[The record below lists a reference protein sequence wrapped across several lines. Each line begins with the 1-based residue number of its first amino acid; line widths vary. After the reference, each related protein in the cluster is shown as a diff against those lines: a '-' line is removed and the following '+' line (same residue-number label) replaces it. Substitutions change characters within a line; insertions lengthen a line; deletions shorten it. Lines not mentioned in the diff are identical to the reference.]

1 MDSLKDGGII
11 TMRIPYGTTGL
22 ELHRDVSNAEV
33 LESAIGTLKAQGS
46 EDDIVK
52 AAMANPIGSPT
63 LRQLAQGK
71 KTATIIVSDHTR
83 PVPSKHILP
92 FMLEELRQGN
102 PDIDVTLLIAT
113 GFHRPTTHEEL
124 VNKVGEKIANEEK
137 FVCHDSR
144 DPNTNVEIGVLPS
157 GARLVID
164 KVAAETDLLIS
175 EGFIE
180 PHFFAGF
187 SGGRKS
193 VLPGVCDQV
202 TVLGNHC
209 AKFIDSPNARTG
221 ILEGNPLHNDMVA
234 AAKLAKLQYIVN
246 VVIDEEKHVAAA
258 FAGDPF
264 QAHEKGCAFLK
275 GYCRVKPEKKGDIV
289 LTSNGGAPLDQNVYQ
304 SVKGLTAAEAAAAPG
319 AVLIISARC
328 NDGTGGESFYRA
340 LRDCASLDELMERIL
355 ATPMDKT
362 DPDQWEYQI
371 LCRMMRKHRIIFVSD
386 PTMQKTLEEMKLEYA
401 PDLDTALDRA
411 FADKGPDAH
420 LVLIPNGI
428 SVIVEP

>member
-1 MDSLKDGGII
+1 
-11 TMRIPYGTTGL
+11 MRIPFGTTGL
-22 ELHRDVSNAEV
+22 ELSRDVTGAEV
-33 LESAIGTLKAQGS
+33 LESAIGTLKAEGS

-52 AAMANPIGSPT
+52 KAMANPIGSAK
-63 LRQLAQGK
+63 LSELAKGK

-92 FMLEELRQGN
+92 FMLAELREGN
-102 PDIDVTLLIAT
+102 PDIDITLLIAT

-144 DPNTNVEIGVLPS
+144 NAAANVEIGVLPS
-157 GARLVID
+157 GAKLVID
-164 KVAAETDLLIS
+164 KVAAETDLLVA

-209 AKFIDSPNARTG
+209 SKFIDSPCARTG
-221 ILEGNPLHNDMVA
+221 ILEGNPLHIDMVA

-258 FAGDPF
+258 FAGDPL
-264 QAHEKGCAFLK
+264 QAHETGCSFLK

-289 LTSNGGAPLDQNVYQ
+289 ITSNGGAPLDQNMYQ

-319 AVLIISARC
+319 AVLIISTRC
-328 NDGTGGESFYRA
+328 NDGTGGDSF
-340 LRDCASLDELMERIL
+340 
-355 ATPMDKT
+355 
-362 DPDQWEYQI
+362 
-371 LCRMMRKHRIIFVSD
+371 
-386 PTMQKTLEEMKLEYA
+386 
-401 PDLDTALDRA
+401 
-411 FADKGPDAH
+411 
-420 LVLIPNGI
+420 
-428 SVIVEP
+428 

>member
-1 MDSLKDGGII
+1 
-11 TMRIPYGTTGL
+11 MRIPYGVTGA
-22 ELHRDVSNAEV
+22 ELHRDISGAEI
-33 LESAIGTLKAQGS
+33 LESQIGTLKAEDS
-46 EDDIVK
+46 EDELVRK
-52 AAMANPIGSPT
+52 AMAAPIGSPR
-63 LRQLAQGK
+63 LSELARGK

-92 FMLEELRQGN
+92 FMLAELREGN
-102 PDIDVTLLIAT
+102 PDIDITLLIAT
-113 GFHRPTTHEEL
+113 GFHRATTREEL
-124 VNKVGEKIANEEK
+124 AAKVGEELASREK

-144 DPNTNVEIGVLPS
+144 DASSNVEIGVLPS

-164 KVAAETDLLIS
+164 RLAAETDLLVA

-209 AKFIDSPNARTG
+209 SKFIDSPYARTG
-221 ILEGNPLHNDMVA
+221 ILEGNPLHTDMVA

-246 VVIDEEKHVAAA
+246 VVIDEDKKVAAA
-258 FAGDPF
+258 FAGDPL
-264 QAHEKGCAFLK
+264 QAHEAGCSFLK
-275 GYCRVKPEKKGDIV
+275 GYCRVKPQKKGDIV
-289 LTSNGGAPLDQNVYQ
+289 ITSNGGAPLDQNVYQ

-319 AVLIISARC
+319 AVLIISSRC
-328 NDGTGGESFYRA
+328 NDGVGGDSFYKA
-340 LRDCASLDELMERIL
+340 LHECDTLEHLMERIL
-355 ATPMDKT
+355 ATPMDQT

-371 LCRMMRKHRIIFVSD
+371 LCRMMLKHRIIFVSE
-386 PTMQKTLEEMKLEYA
+386 PSMQKTLEDMKLEYA
-401 PDLDTALDRA
+401 PDLDTALERA
-411 FADKGPDAH
+411 YAEKGPDAH
-420 LVLIPNGI
+420 LVIIPNGI

>member
-1 MDSLKDGGII
+1 
-11 TMRIPYGTTGL
+11 MRIPFGTTGL
-22 ELHRDVSNAEV
+22 ELSRDVTGAEV
-33 LESAIGTLKAQGS
+33 LESAIGTLKAEGS

-52 AAMANPIGSPT
+52 KAMANPIGSAK
-63 LRQLAQGK
+63 LSELAKGK

-92 FMLEELRQGN
+92 FMLAELREGN
-102 PDIDVTLLIAT
+102 PDIDITLLIAT

-144 DPNTNVEIGVLPS
+144 NAAANVEIGVLPS
-157 GARLVID
+157 GAKLVID
-164 KVAAETDLLIS
+164 KVAAETDLLVA

-209 AKFIDSPNARTG
+209 SKFIDSPCARTG
-221 ILEGNPLHNDMVA
+221 ILEGNPLHIDMVA

-258 FAGDPF
+258 FAGDPL
-264 QAHEKGCAFLK
+264 QAHETGCSFLK

-289 LTSNGGAPLDQNVYQ
+289 ITSNGGAPLDQNMYQ

-319 AVLIISARC
+319 AVLIISTRC
-328 NDGTGGESFYRA
+328 NDGTGGDSFYHA
-340 LRDCASLDELMERIL
+340 LADCDTVEHLMERIL

-371 LCRMMRKHRIIFVSD
+371 LCRMMLKHRIIFVSE
-386 PTMQKTLEEMKLEYA
+386 PAMQKTIEEMKLEYA

-411 FADKGPDAH
+411 REAKGKDAH
-420 LVLIPNGI
+420 LVIIPNGI

>member
-1 MDSLKDGGII
+1 
-11 TMRIPYGTTGL
+11 MRIPFGTTGL
-22 ELHRDVSNAEV
+22 ELSRDVAGAEV
-33 LESAIGTLKAQGS
+33 LESAIGTLKAEGS

-52 AAMANPIGSPT
+52 KAMANPIGSPK
-63 LRQLAQGK
+63 LSELAKGK

-92 FMLEELRQGN
+92 FMLAELREGN
-102 PDIDVTLLIAT
+102 PDIDITLLIAT
-113 GFHRPTTHEEL
+113 GFHRPTSHEEL

-144 DPNTNVEIGVLPS
+144 DPESNVEIGVLPS
-157 GARLVID
+157 GAKLVID
-164 KVAAETDLLIS
+164 KVAAETDLLVS

-209 AKFIDSPNARTG
+209 SKFIDSPCARTG

-264 QAHEKGCAFLK
+264 QAHETGCAFLK

-289 LTSNGGAPLDQNVYQ
+289 ITSNGGAPLDQNMYQ

-319 AVLIISARC
+319 AVLIISTRC
-328 NDGTGGESFYRA
+328 NDGTGGDSFYHA
-340 LRDCASLDELMERIL
+340 LADCDTLEHLMERIL

-371 LCRMMRKHRIIFVSD
+371 LCRMMLKHRIIFVSE
-386 PTMQKTLEEMKLEYA
+386 PSMQKTIEEMKLEYA

-411 FADKGPDAH
+411 REAKGKDAH
-420 LVLIPNGI
+420 LVIIPNGI

>member
-1 MDSLKDGGII
+1 
-11 TMRIPYGTTGL
+11 MRIPYGTTGM

-264 QAHEKGCAFLK
+264 QAHEQGCAFLK

>member
-1 MDSLKDGGII
+1 
-11 TMRIPYGTTGL
+11 MRIPYGVTGA
-22 ELHRDVSNAEV
+22 ELHRDISGAEI
-33 LESAIGTLKAQGS
+33 LESQIGTLKAEDS
-46 EDDIVK
+46 EDELVRK
-52 AAMANPIGSPT
+52 AMAAPIGSPR
-63 LRQLAQGK
+63 LSELARGK

-92 FMLEELRQGN
+92 FMLAELREGN
-102 PDIDVTLLIAT
+102 PDIDITLLIAT
-113 GFHRPTTHEEL
+113 GFHRATTREEL
-124 VNKVGEKIANEEK
+124 AAKVGEELASREK

-144 DPNTNVEIGVLPS
+144 DASSNVEIGVLPS

-164 KVAAETDLLIS
+164 RLAAETDLLVA

-209 AKFIDSPNARTG
+209 SKFIDSPYARTG
-221 ILEGNPLHNDMVA
+221 ILEGNPLHTDMVA

-246 VVIDEEKHVAAA
+246 VVIDEDKKVAAA

-264 QAHEKGCAFLK
+264 QAHEAGCSFLK
-275 GYCRVKPEKKGDIV
+275 GYCRVKPQKKGDIV
-289 LTSNGGAPLDQNVYQ
+289 ITSNGGAPLDQNVYQ

-319 AVLIISARC
+319 AVLIISSRC
-328 NDGTGGESFYRA
+328 NDGVGGDSFYKA
-340 LRDCASLDELMERIL
+340 LHECDTLEHLMERIL
-355 ATPMDKT
+355 ATPMDQT

-371 LCRMMRKHRIIFVSD
+371 LCRMMLKHRIIFVSE
-386 PTMQKTLEEMKLEYA
+386 PSMQKTLEDMKLEYA
-401 PDLDTALDRA
+401 PDLDTALERA
-411 FADKGPDAH
+411 YAEKGPDAH
-420 LVLIPNGI
+420 LVIIPNGI

>member
-1 MDSLKDGGII
+1 
-11 TMRIPYGTTGL
+11 MRIPFGTTGL
-22 ELHRDVSNAEV
+22 ELSRDVAGAEV
-33 LESAIGTLKAQGS
+33 LESAIGTLKAEGS

-52 AAMANPIGSPT
+52 KAMANPIGSPK
-63 LRQLAQGK
+63 LSELAKGK

-92 FMLEELRQGN
+92 FMLAELREGN
-102 PDIDVTLLIAT
+102 PDIDITLLIAT
-113 GFHRPTTHEEL
+113 GFHRPTSHEEL

-144 DPNTNVEIGVLPS
+144 DPESNVEIGVLPS
-157 GARLVID
+157 GAKLVID
-164 KVAAETDLLIS
+164 KVAAETDLLVS

-209 AKFIDSPNARTG
+209 SKFIDSPCARTG

-264 QAHEKGCAFLK
+264 QAHETGCAFLK

-289 LTSNGGAPLDQNVYQ
+289 ITSNGGAPLEGGRRSRRRAHHLHPLQRRHRRRQ
-304 SVKGLTAAEAAAAPG
+304 LLSRPGRLRHPG
-319 AVLIISARC
+319 AP
-328 NDGTGGESFYRA
+328 DGAHPGHPHGQDRPRPVGVPDPLPHDA
-340 LRDCASLDELMERIL
+340 QAPHHLRL
-355 ATPMDKT
+355 
-362 DPDQWEYQI
+362 
-371 LCRMMRKHRIIFVSD
+371 
-386 PTMQKTLEEMKLEYA
+386 
-401 PDLDTALDRA
+401 RA
-411 FADKGPDAH
+411 FDAEDHRGDEAGVCPRSGHRPGPGPGGQGQGCPSGHHPQRH
-420 LVLIPNGI
+420 LRHRGALNPHRAILI
-428 SVIVEP
+428 

>member
-1 MDSLKDGGII
+1 
-11 TMRIPYGTTGL
+11 MRIPFGTTGL
-22 ELHRDVSNAEV
+22 ELSRDVTGAEV
-33 LESAIGTLKAQGS
+33 LESAIGTLKAEGS

-52 AAMANPIGSPT
+52 KAMANPIGSAK
-63 LRQLAQGK
+63 LSELAKGK

-83 PVPSKHILP
+83 PVPSRHILP
-92 FMLEELRQGN
+92 FMLAELREGN
-102 PDIDVTLLIAT
+102 PDIDITLLIAT

-144 DPNTNVEIGVLPS
+144 NAAANVEIGVLPS
-157 GARLVID
+157 GAKLVID
-164 KVAAETDLLIS
+164 KVAAETDLLVA

-209 AKFIDSPNARTG
+209 SKFIDSPCARTG
-221 ILEGNPLHNDMVA
+221 ILEGNPLHIDMVA

-258 FAGDPF
+258 FAGDPL
-264 QAHEKGCAFLK
+264 QAHETGCSFLK

-289 LTSNGGAPLDQNVYQ
+289 ITSNGGAPLDQNMYQ

-319 AVLIISARC
+319 AVLIISTRC
-328 NDGTGGESFYRA
+328 NDGTGGDSFYHA
-340 LRDCASLDELMERIL
+340 LADCDTVEHLMERIL

-371 LCRMMRKHRIIFVSD
+371 LCRMMLKHRIIFVSE
-386 PTMQKTLEEMKLEYA
+386 PAMQKTIEEMKLEYA

-411 FADKGPDAH
+411 REAKGKDAH
-420 LVLIPNGI
+420 LVIIPNGI

>member
-1 MDSLKDGGII
+1 
-11 TMRIPYGTTGL
+11 MRIPYGTTGT
-22 ELHRDVSNAEV
+22 ELRRDVSGAEL
-33 LESAIGTLKAQGS
+33 LESQIGTLKAQGS
-46 EDDIVK
+46 EDERVQ
-52 AAMANPIGSPT
+52 AARAAPIGSPR
-63 LRQLAQGK
+63 LSELARGK
-71 KTATIIVSDHTR
+71 RTATIIVSDHTR

-92 FMLEELRQGN
+92 FMLAELREGN
-102 PDIDVTLLIAT
+102 PDIDITLLIAT
-113 GFHRPTTHEEL
+113 GFHRATTREEL
-124 VNKVGEKIANEEK
+124 AAKVGEDIASRER

-144 DPNTNVEIGVLPS
+144 DAASNVEIGVLPS

-164 KVAAETDLLIS
+164 RLAAETDLLVA

-209 AKFIDSPNARTG
+209 SKFIDSPYARTG
-221 ILEGNPLHNDMVA
+221 ILEGNPLHTDMVA
-234 AAKLAKLQYIVN
+234 AAELAKLQYIVN
-246 VVIDEEKHVAAA
+246 VVIDEEKRVAAA

-264 QAHEKGCAFLK
+264 QAHEAGCAFLK
-275 GYCRVKPEKKGDIV
+275 GYCRVKPQRKGDIV
-289 LTSNGGAPLDQNVYQ
+289 ITSNGGAPLDQNVYQ

-319 AVLIISARC
+319 AVLIISSRC
-328 NDGTGGESFYRA
+328 NDGVGGDSFYRA
-340 LRDCASLDELMERIL
+340 LHECDTLEHLMERIL
-355 ATPMDKT
+355 ATPMDQT

-371 LCRMMRKHRIIFVSD
+371 LCRMMLKHRIIFVSE
-386 PTMQKTLEEMKLEYA
+386 PSMQQTLEDMKLEYA

-411 FADKGPDAH
+411 YAEKGPDAH
-420 LVLIPNGI
+420 LVVIPNGI